1 MQRWWHVPGGGTPFD
16 RMCIVP
22 IAVGSMPVVTD
33 ERDECKPGTKRTR
46 CRSARP
52 APQAGRDWG
61 AGVLGAR
68 PDSTVVMY
76 QIEGLIHPQPDDL
89 DPTDDYYWR
98 DVRAG
103 VLEHVAIDDLVDDA
117 SETEYNEPDDETLSG
132 LKKIRKTLER
142 CMVRS

>member
-1 MQRWWHVPGGGTPFD
+1 
-16 RMCIVP
+16 
-22 IAVGSMPVVTD
+22 
-33 ERDECKPGTKRTR
+33 
-46 CRSARP
+46 
-52 APQAGRDWG
+52 
-61 AGVLGAR
+61 
-68 PDSTVVMY
+68 MY

-142 CMVRS
+142 CMVRSDGS